1 MASSAVLYGRGDPPG
16 RPYDTMRKTHY
27 RSNRHSIRLPNY
39 DYGQD
44 GVYYVTICTFNRECL
59 FGDVVDGTMEL
70 NEFGEIVAECWNNIH
85 GQFPNVELDQWVIMP
100 NHVHGIIHIVGAIHE
115 LPLQVIGRKQRRNM
129 LLPKMVGYFKMNA
142 AKRINLLRDN
152 SGWYPS
158 SPF

>member
-1 MASSAVLYGRGDPPG
+1 MNC
-16 RPYDTMRKTHY
+16 PYMNMTK
-27 RSNRHSIRLPNY
+27 SNFNPFNRHSIRLPNY
-39 DYGQD
+39 DYTQD

-59 FGDVVDGTMEL
+59 FGDMTGGGIKL
-70 NEFGEIVAECWNNIH
+70 NEFGKIVGACWNKIH
-85 GQFPNVELDQWVIMP
+85 ECFAHVELDQFVVMP

-129 LLPKMVGYFKMNA
+129 LLPKMVGYFKMYA

-152 SGWYPS
+152 SRWYPS